1 MPFARPNDDEQ
12 RRYWA
17 GIRRRRDPSHPAV
30 AAFAAAKL
38 AYIRAALP
46 EGAATMLEVGAG
58 NGYFSRSFAEAFALT
73 ALDLS
78 ANMLAMNP
86 LPAARKVQGSAE
98 ALPFAD
104 EAFDVV
110 FSGNL
115 LHHLETPAIA
125 VREMARVAR
134 RHVVLLEPN
143 ALNPAML
150 LFGLAK
156 RAERGVVRFSPGYL
170 RSLGLGVGMRLR
182 ASTSFGGVLPNRTP
196 RVLVPVARLL
206 ERPLPLGLYTI
217 AIFDVGRPVRG

>member
-125 VREMARVAR
+125 VREMARVDQPPSA
-134 RHVVLLEPN
+134 
-143 ALNPAML
+143 
-150 LFGLAK
+150 
-156 RAERGVVRFSPGYL
+156 
-170 RSLGLGVGMRLR
+170 
-182 ASTSFGGVLPNRTP
+182 NRT
-196 RVLVPVARLL
+196 RTCTSV
-206 ERPLPLGLYTI
+206 
-217 AIFDVGRPVRG
+217 